1 MRGAVARAR
10 RIAQSANAQSERRRG
25 ACQRERQTRR
35 CGVGGPTVRDS
46 GKPSLEFASPWY
58 LQQKPDRPKSI
69 RGQQLFIVFDI
80 VGPAYAAGGS
90 MSEQADGGWGR
101 ARESRAGPCQ
111 RTARSSGRRGKT
123 GSSCTSRLHA
133 APLQAAQLAA
143 AMSHVARLM
152 LDRVR
157 PPGSV
162 AQSSVDMPQTSSDAG
177 GLHAWQTTRS
187 DRGTPRCRGMRPHM
201 SQQRTSAPVSACHP
215 NQSR

>member
-10 RIAQSANAQSERRRG
+10 RIAHSAMRKLSAGVRRANARCRRVSVASAVRPCVTAESLRWNWPRPGTCSRG
-25 ACQRERQTRR
+25 RPAEINPRPTAINCVDIAC
-35 CGVGGPTVRDS
+35 
-46 GKPSLEFASPWY
+46 
-58 LQQKPDRPKSI
+58 
-69 RGQQLFIVFDI
+69 
-80 VGPAYAAGGS
+80 PAYAAGGS
-90 MSEQADGGWGR
+90 MTEQADGGWGR

-123 GSSCTSRLHA
+123 GSSCTSRLHV
-133 APLQAAQLAA
+133 APLHAAQLAA

-152 LDRVR
+152 LDRAR

-187 DRGTPRCRGMRPHM
+187 HLGTPRCCGMRPHM